1 MRKVSAV
8 ACHTPGDRL
17 HIYRSVSVRMT
28 KSFQLSLH
36 SFLIAGTK
44 LFYHLPMFRQI
55 KMKSQIIH
63 ALRKRRSLPRYTC
76 NTVKQ
81 FAIYKIVILYM
92 ANPKSNVP
100 ISISAL
106 RRTVSDTCHKLFHK
120 KKA

>member
-55 KMKSQIIH
+55 KMKAQIIH
-63 ALRKRRSLPRYTC
+63 TLRERRNLCFLIKFQLAFLLYVITHLRKS
-76 NTVKQ
+76 V
-81 FAIYKIVILYM
+81 F
-92 ANPKSNVP
+92 
-100 ISISAL
+100 
-106 RRTVSDTCHKLFHK
+106 
-120 KKA
+120 